1 MANPNEK
8 LAEALEKL
16 SQAEK
21 NGIVRHD
28 SISRTYRER
37 LIRQGFLGEIINGWY
52 HIADPAT
59 RTGETTWF
67 AFYWEFIHQYLE
79 SRFEG
84 NYCLATEASLF
95 LHSRA
100 TNIPKQLIAITK
112 ASGTMTLKL
121 PGGLSLMVYRDEP
134 GYPEAMDRI
143 RDLNVLRLP
152 VALVRASEGFFRNQ
166 PEEASIV
173 LATVQDSSP
182 ILAILLEQ
190 GKSTVAGRLAG
201 AFRANHQT
209 EIADDI
215 VSTMR
220 RAEYDVREKNPFER
234 PIPRITSSRN
244 PSPYEVRIR
253 SMWARMREDV
263 LLALPPAPGLPS
275 NPKAFLQEIQDL
287 YANDA
292 YNSLSIEGYRVTPEL
307 IERVRSE
314 NWNPDGDE
322 KDRESRDALAARGYF
337 EAFEEVQK
345 SVSRLIQGTSA
356 SIVRRA
362 HREWYQALFAPSIAA
377 GILKPSD
384 LAGYRNHQVFIKGS
398 MHVPL
403 PAEAL
408 MNAMTTLFNL
418 IDEEPEASVRAVLG
432 HFIFVYVHPYG
443 DGNGRLG
450 RFLMNAMLAS
460 GGYAWTVIRLATRKA
475 YMAALESAS
484 VNGDI
489 RPFADFV
496 ASEIPASKQIST

>member
-1 MANPNEK
+1 MATPNEK

-37 LIRQGFLGEIINGWY
+37 LIRLGFLGEIINGWY
-52 HIADPAT
+52 HVADPAT
-59 RTGETTWF
+59 RTGETAWF
-67 AFYWEFIHQYLE
+67 AFYWEFIRQYLE
-79 SRFEG
+79 SRFEAK
-84 NYCLATEASLF
+84 YCLATEASLY

-100 TNIPKQLIAITK
+100 TNIPKQLIAITR
-112 ASGTMTLKL
+112 SGGTTTLKL
-121 PGGLSLMVYRDEP
+121 PGGLSMVVYRDER
-134 GYPEAMDRI
+134 GYPEAMDRV
-143 RDLNVLRLP
+143 RELNVLRLP
-152 VALVRASEGFFRNQ
+152 EALVRAPEGFFRSR

-173 LATVQDSSP
+173 LTTIQDSSP
-182 ILAILLEQ
+182 ILAILLER

-220 RAEYDVREKNPFER
+220 RAGYDVREKNPFER
-234 PIPRITSSRN
+234 PIPQIGSSRN
-244 PSPYEVRIR
+244 PSPYEIRIR

-263 LLALPPAPGLPS
+263 LRALPPSPGLPAD
-275 NPKAFLQEIQDL
+275 PKAFLQTIQDL

-292 YNSLSIEGYRVTPEL
+292 YNSLSIEGYRVTAEL
-307 IERVRSE
+307 IGRVRSG
-314 NWNPDGDE
+314 NWNPEGGD
-322 KDRESRDALAARGYF
+322 KDRDSRDALAARGYF

-345 SVSRLIQGTSA
+345 SVCLLVEGASA
-356 SIVRRA
+356 IIVRRA
-362 HREWYQALFAPSIAA
+362 LRDWYQALFAPSVAA
-377 GILKPSD
+377 GILKPAD

-403 PAEAL
+403 PSEAL
-408 MNAMTTLFNL
+408 MDAMTTLFDL
-418 IDEEPEASVRAVLG
+418 IDEEPEAAVRAVLG
-432 HFIFVYVHPYG
+432 HFIFVYIHPYG

-460 GGYAWTVIRLATRKA
+460 GGYSWTVIRLETRAA
-475 YMAALESAS
+475 YMASLECAS
-484 VNGDI
+484 VYGDI
-489 RPFADFV
+489 RPFAEFV
-496 ASEIPASKQIST
+496 ASEMP